1 MTLADRDGLESVS
14 LRNVAKALNAGPMR
28 LYGHVG
34 TKDEMLDLMVDQIY
48 RELLAAG
55 PISKRSWRKGLRE
68 IARRMRAAARAHGW
82 FVELIPGRHRV
93 GPHALAFTEASLAA
107 VREEAGFKSID
118 CAAQALRV
126 LTAYVIGALQGEV
139 GELRAEKQTGMTEA
153 EWRNSHYPYLQR
165 TLESGRFPM
174 IAKLIQE
181 AKHGTPDVEFDQ
193 GLECVLDG
201 IALRLLR

>member
-1 MTLADRDGLESVS
+1 MTLADRDGIEAVS

-48 RELLAAG
+48 GELVAGG

-68 IARRMRAAARAHGW
+68 VARRMRAAARAHSW
-82 FVELIPGRHRV
+82 FVELIAGRHRV
-93 GPHALAFTEASLAA
+93 GPQALTFIEASLAA
-107 VREEAGFKSID
+107 VRQEAGFKSID
-118 CAAQALRV
+118 CAVQALRV
-126 LTAYVIGALQGEV
+126 LNAYVIGALQSEF

-153 EWRNSHYPYLQR
+153 EWRDRHFPYLQR
-165 TLESGRFPM
+165 TLETGRFPM
-174 IAKLIQE
+174 VAKLVRE
-181 AKHGTPDVEFDQ
+181 AKHESPDVEFDQ

-201 IALRLLR
+201 IAARLLA